1 MKVLNKFIEELLDQL
16 QENIRK
22 INRKQVEDV
31 LKVLQGA
38 KRVITVGMGRSA
50 VVARDL
56 AIRLLQ
62 AGFNVISIREDLIG
76 LVPMIKGGEDVVVAI
91 SGSGETEEVITIC
104 KVAKERG
111 AKIVAVTSFPDST
124 LGKLSDYILC
134 IGGRTRRWKYRG
146 FLEREVEGERE
157 PLSPSGS
164 LFEVSSIIVLEGL
177 VAELVYSKQGGGG

>member
-1 MKVLNKFIEELLDQL
+1 MKVLNKFIEELLNQL
-16 QENIRK
+16 QENIKK
-22 INRKQVEDV
+22 IDKKQVEDV
-31 LKVLQGA
+31 LKILQGA

-50 VVARDL
+50 VVARNL

-76 LVPMIKGGEDVVVAI
+76 LIPMIKGEEDVIVAI
-91 SGSGETEEVITIC
+91 SGSGETEEVITMC
-104 KVAKERG
+104 KIAKEKG
-111 AKIVAVTSFPDST
+111 AKVVAITSFSDST

-134 IGGRTRRWKYRG
+134 IGGRTRRWKHRG

-164 LFEVSSIIVLEGL
+164 LFEISSIIVLEGL
-177 VAELVYSKQGGGG
+177 VTELVYSKQSKGG

>member
-1 MKVLNKFIEELLDQL
+1 MEILDKFIEELLNQL
-16 QENIRK
+16 QDNIRK
-22 INRKQVEDV
+22 IDKKQIENV
-31 LKVLQGA
+31 LKALQNA

-76 LVPMIKGGEDVVVAI
+76 LIPMIKGEEDVVVAI
-91 SGSGETEEVITIC
+91 SGSGETEEVINIC
-104 KVAKERG
+104 KVARERG

-124 LGKLSDYILC
+124 LGKLSDYVLY

-177 VAELVYSKQGGGG
+177 IAELVYLKQSKGG

>member
-1 MKVLNKFIEELLDQL
+1 MKVLNRFIDELIDQL
-16 QENIRK
+16 RENIKK
-22 INRKQVEDV
+22 IDKNQVEDI

-38 KRVITVGMGRSA
+38 ERVITVGMGRSA

-76 LVPMIKGGEDVVVAI
+76 LIPMIKGEKDVVVAI

-111 AKIVAVTSFPDST
+111 TKIVAVTSFPDST
-124 LGKLSDYILC
+124 LGKLSDYVLC

-164 LFEVSSIIVLEGL
+164 LFEMSSIIVLEGL
-177 VAELVYSKQGGGG
+177 VAELVYSKHSEGG